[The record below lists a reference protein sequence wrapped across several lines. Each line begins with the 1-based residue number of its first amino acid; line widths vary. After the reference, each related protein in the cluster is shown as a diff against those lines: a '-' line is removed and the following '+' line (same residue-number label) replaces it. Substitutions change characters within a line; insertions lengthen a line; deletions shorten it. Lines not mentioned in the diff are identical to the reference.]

1 MCCKVKI
8 VFTCFHPWHVSL
20 DSALSRLGL
29 RLCKRS
35 DYRRIYSRV
44 IYIYNDPEIVSFCL
58 LHNPNQNGNIFEHPI
73 FIHILANVG
82 RIYIYSIEEEE
93 EEEEEEECMLNKM
106 RLL

>member
-1 MCCKVKI
+1 MFRWI
-8 VFTCFHPWHVSL
+8 L
-20 DSALSRLGL
+20 RSADWACACAKDLTIEGFIPGL
-29 RLCKRS
+29 
-35 DYRRIYSRV
+35 
-44 IYIYNDPEIVSFCL
+44 YIYNDPEIVSFCL

-93 EEEEEEECMLNKM
+93 EEECMLNKM